1 MLMADVM
8 VVVDSKNPDGNTLDD
23 VVQGLADLG
32 AVIHVVDRQSHT
44 IEATL
49 ASHEI
54 PVVIAM
60 CGVSYVRV
68 IFQYQSAQESLA
80 AEGGEI

>member
-8 VVVDSKNPDGNTLDD
+8 VVVDPKNVDGNTLDD
-23 VVQGLADLG
+23 VIQGMGDLG

-44 IEATL
+44 IETTL
-49 ASHEI
+49 PSHEI

-60 CGVSYVRV
+60 CGVAYVRV
-68 IFQYQSAQESLA
+68 VFQYQSAEASLA
-80 AEGGEI
+80 TKAGEI